1 MFVGLYINLSV
12 QVVSAGGWETSRPFC
27 CPRATT
33 PARNSG
39 PLSNPD
45 HRGSR
50 PRVCYRVNSMKSPG
64 QSERRDQSDF
74 YTTTLA
80 PLQHGQRALRIH
92 AVDVLMMTVLF
103 LEMAVLVRFLLA
115 N

>member
-1 MFVGLYINLSV
+1 M
-12 QVVSAGGWETSRPFC
+12 SAGGWKTGRLLLFRP
-27 CPRATT
+27 
-33 PARNSG
+33 PASI
-39 PLSNPD
+39 PEVEAHWQFLSKLRLRPKECYPD
-45 HRGSR
+45 S
-50 PRVCYRVNSMKSPG
+50 SMKSTA
-64 QSERRDQSDF
+64 QSERRQESDF

-80 PLQHGQRALRIH
+80 PLQTGQRALRIH